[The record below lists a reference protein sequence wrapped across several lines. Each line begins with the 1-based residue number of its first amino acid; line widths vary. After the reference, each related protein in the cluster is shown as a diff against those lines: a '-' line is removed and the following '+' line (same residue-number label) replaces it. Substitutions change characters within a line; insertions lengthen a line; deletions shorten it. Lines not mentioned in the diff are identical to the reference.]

1 MMRGMYW
8 EERDKTALYLYLQ
21 YMYPIN
27 CYSTTRRGV
36 MRKEDL
42 ATSRLKVESTGADTL
57 TTYSQWRDDEGRWR
71 IYHVPVSGQVRQT
84 SSTTVVGGGLDL
96 VVYSILFTDGN
107 ALRSYENPACL
118 PHPYR
123 KLSAATIRTPE
134 RQNCRRKTLSMKSM
148 FLGLCLLLVYT
159 DHAHTIHRHIAAF
172 AEALGLSELTQETGE
187 STPLSPRSPKAG
199 SNIKLA
205 SASRRSSGFFGS
217 NAQDDSAKRNGGLS
231 PAISTRS
238 GRTATQVEKVQA
250 LSDFAPIHQ
259 RVSRYELG
267 VMISWT
273 TI

>member
-1 MMRGMYW
+1 MPLTSIPQAVG
-8 EERDKTALYLYLQ
+8 RDKLNTRAAELQ
-21 YMYPIN
+21 A
-27 CYSTTRRGV
+27 
-36 MRKEDL
+36 EDF
-42 ATSRLKVESTGADTL
+42 VNEE
-57 TTYSQWRDDEGRWR
+57 Y
-71 IYHVPVSGQVRQT
+71 V
-84 SSTTVVGGGLDL
+84 
-96 VVYSILFTDGN
+96 
-107 ALRSYENPACL
+107 
-118 PHPYR
+118 
-123 KLSAATIRTPE
+123 
-134 RQNCRRKTLSMKSM
+134 
-148 FLGLCLLLVYT
+148 LGLCLLLVYT
-159 DHAHTIHRHIAAF
+159 DHAQHTIHRHIAAF

-205 SASRRSSGFFGS
+205 SRRSSGFFGS

-231 PAISTRS
+231 PAISTRG